1 MTRNELTALG
11 TIAFDRARAETE
23 RRHKLKGAALTKRDL
38 IALGC
43 DIRIIG
49 RGYVGNFTVH
59 RAKEATKVAYEKY
72 AECIV
77 GEQSMPP
84 NATSFVDGLRL
95 PAARK
100 KDAPLAFEEAW
111 KNWVDLSNGGI
122 DWLVK
127 FPELKTKKD
136 EEGNPLINSLE
147 DLDPIRD
154 LLTLDVIPLYH
165 KLREHTATLGVLPDL
180 ALAYIGANLASSFCE
195 RVNSAAKL
203 IMTHDRTTL
212 GNKHLEMLCVLR
224 MNRDFIAWMREHHDD
239 WCREWYQKTLQ
250 KLM

>member
-1 MTRNELTALG
+1 MCTVRHAESGGGDRCWHGFALQ
-11 TIAFDRARAETE
+11 TQQR
-23 RRHKLKGAALTKRDL
+23 
-38 IALGC
+38 
-43 DIRIIG
+43 
-49 RGYVGNFTVH
+49 
-59 RAKEATKVAYEKY
+59 
-72 AECIV
+72 
-77 GEQSMPP
+77 
-84 NATSFVDGLRL
+84 
-95 PAARK
+95 
-100 KDAPLAFEEAW
+100 
-111 KNWVDLSNGGI
+111 
-122 DWLVK
+122 
-127 FPELKTKKD
+127 
-136 EEGNPLINSLE
+136 
-147 DLDPIRD
+147 
-154 LLTLDVIPLYH
+154 